1 MPNLAIVQLGG
12 SKPQNISQLT
22 SRQGGRNYL
31 LPSLPPKISQDREF
45 SLSKFCENFFDS
57 KTLKYHI
64 QDDFNYVVQ
73 VVKDT
78 RNTIDV
84 RDKRKD
90 AIDRLLHTILALPMY
105 YKINQQ
111 AGQRLMHCHLPK
123 NMARSL
129 SC

>member
-1 MPNLAIVQLGG
+1 M
-12 SKPQNISQLT
+12 
-22 SRQGGRNYL
+22 
-31 LPSLPPKISQDREF
+31 PSLPPKISQDREF
-45 SLSKFCENFFDS
+45 SLSKFCENFFES

-90 AIDRLLHTILALPMY
+90 AIDRLLHTIFGIPMY

-123 NMARSL
+123 KYG
-129 SC
+129 